1 MPAQADRQ
9 LRIALDQLEKLG
21 HRVDDLE
28 DEMATVEQRLAR
40 VGQPRDTRP
49 PDERRQAQRDAD
61 EMVEDFHALPGGR
74 TNITA
79 PGFPDDAA

>member
-28 DEMATVEQRLAR
+28 DTVADQETRLKRA
-40 VGQPRDTRP
+40 GFPRDMRP
-49 PDERRQAQRDAD
+49 AAERRQAQADAD
-61 EMVEDFHALPGGR
+61 QMVRDFQALPGER
-74 TNITA
+74 HDITA
-79 PGFPDDAA
+79 PGYPDDAA